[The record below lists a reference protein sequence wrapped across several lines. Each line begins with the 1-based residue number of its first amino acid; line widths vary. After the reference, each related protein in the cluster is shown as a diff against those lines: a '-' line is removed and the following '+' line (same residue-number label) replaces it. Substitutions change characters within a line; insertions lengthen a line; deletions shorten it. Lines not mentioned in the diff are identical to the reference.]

1 MTIYFLPKDK
11 EIKNDQ
17 NFIQSKYHIH
27 TTPAFFQY
35 FLSLWYR
42 DAPYFKSLR
51 TKLEFYYLSFY
62 DSNQ

>member
-1 MTIYFLPKDK
+1 MAIYFLRKSK

-35 FLSLWYR
+35 FR
-42 DAPYFKSLR
+42 PPGTGIFR
-51 TKLEFYYLSFY
+51 I
-62 DSNQ
+62 SNL